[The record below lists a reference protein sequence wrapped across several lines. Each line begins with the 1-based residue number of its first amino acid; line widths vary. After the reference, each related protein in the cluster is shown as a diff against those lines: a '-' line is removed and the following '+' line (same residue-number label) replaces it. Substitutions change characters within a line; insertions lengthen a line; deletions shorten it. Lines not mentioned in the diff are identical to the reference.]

1 MPVEV
6 PLGTIVSFVSGIN
19 ALLPRLTTNNAK
31 GVLSGMVKMK
41 RKEKGISLIELMMVV
56 SVLSILAAL
65 GAGSFSWTLNKG
77 RVRRALVCAASIRSA
92 LEMYKCE
99 HDSYPASNDIDN
111 FDELYNVLGDN
122 LASKPGAKASDYRGN
137 FRDQDASP
145 PGFVSYGA
153 ASLVAPT
160 NTYEMYT
167 LTLRARDS
175 GQTIITITPD
185 KLEGG
190 KTYIPY

>member
-1 MPVEV
+1 
-6 PLGTIVSFVSGIN
+6 
-19 ALLPRLTTNNAK
+19 
-31 GVLSGMVKMK
+31 MVKMK
-41 RKEKGISLIELMMVV
+41 RKEKGTSLIELMMVV

-65 GAGSFSWTLNKG
+65 GMSSFSWTLNKG

-99 HDSYPASNDIDN
+99 HDSYPATDDIGKD
-111 FDELYNVLGDN
+111 FDKLYNVLGDN

-153 ASLVAPT
+153 ASLVAPP

-190 KTYIPY
+190 ETYIPH